1 LAAEAMIATFLAGR
15 DEDLGVIQTFLDEA
29 SAGLAIRAADP
40 GSSLRLYPIFPRLGI
55 TSCAALRDGLDGP
68 GSAGRPDPDRG
79 DVQ

>member
-1 LAAEAMIATFLAGR
+1 MIATVLAGR

-55 TSCAALRDGLDGP
+55 TSCAAFRDALDALDGP
-68 GSAGRPDPDRG
+68 GSVG
-79 DVQ
+79 

>member
-1 LAAEAMIATFLAGR
+1 MIATVLAGR
-15 DEDLGVIQTFLDEA
+15 DEDLGIIQTFLDEA
-29 SAGLAIRAADP
+29 SAGGAGLAIRAADP
-40 GSSLRLYPIFPRLGI
+40 GLSLRLYPIFPRLGI